1 MAQIR
6 TKNELSAAPNLR
18 SRIVGAIK
26 WWGEHQA
33 WPATDEI
40 RVHWRCSAGRR

>member
-1 MAQIR
+1 MTEI
-6 TKNELSAAPNLR
+6 KKWHESDR
-18 SRIVGAIK
+18 SIQLKARIITAIK

-40 RVHWRCSAGRR
+40 RVDWRRRNCR